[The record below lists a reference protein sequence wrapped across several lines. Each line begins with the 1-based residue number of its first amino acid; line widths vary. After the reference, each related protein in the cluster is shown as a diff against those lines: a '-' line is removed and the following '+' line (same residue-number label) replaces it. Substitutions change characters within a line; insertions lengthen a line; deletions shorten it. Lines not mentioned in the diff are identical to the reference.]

1 LYLKVPTT
9 SGKAVV
15 SHERIDPDERLVAS
29 RDRQV
34 GLRLPFAIDQR
45 LDALLARA
53 VEAGERTTRREL
65 LAAIIL
71 STELSGD
78 DLGGLLRAYRR
89 ANVRDALLDARQDN
103 VAYLSHKPGPRVVR

>member
-1 LYLKVPTT
+1 MTPTT
-9 SGKAVV
+9 SRKADV
-15 SHERIDPDERLVAS
+15 SNEQINPDERLVAS

-71 STELSGD
+71 ATDLSGD
-78 DLGGLLRAYRR
+78 DIGGLLRAYRR
-89 ANVRDALLDARQDN
+89 ANVRDALLDTNQDN
-103 VAYLSHKPGPRVVR
+103 VTYLSHKPGPRAIR